1 MGRKRLGQAQWR
13 KIVSDYEFSE
23 LSQRA
28 FAEQKG
34 VPFYTFKDW
43 LRRIRKESRESTPS
57 FVDVSSSRRQVVE
70 PSDLVRPRITLET
83 PQGLR
88 CILEDAP
95 TSETL
100 RFLIHEL
107 SRSIS

>member
-43 LRRIRKESRESTPS
+43 LRRIRKETRESTPS
-57 FVDVSSSRRQVVE
+57 FVDVSGSRRKVVE
-70 PSDLVRPRITLET
+70 PSNSKKVAFASLQHLGRK
-83 PQGLR
+83 
-88 CILEDAP
+88 
-95 TSETL
+95 
-100 RFLIHEL
+100 
-107 SRSIS
+107 